1 MQELREKIEEQ
12 VGHELPEAVTEARPD
27 EDILFTEGE
36 VVMLRGVPCE
46 LQRINRSSLVFRPLS
61 DPDIGPAWRVVR
73 DITT

>member
-1 MQELREKIEEQ
+1 MQEPRQNIDDHA
-12 VGHELPEAVTEARPD
+12 VHELPEAVTEARPD